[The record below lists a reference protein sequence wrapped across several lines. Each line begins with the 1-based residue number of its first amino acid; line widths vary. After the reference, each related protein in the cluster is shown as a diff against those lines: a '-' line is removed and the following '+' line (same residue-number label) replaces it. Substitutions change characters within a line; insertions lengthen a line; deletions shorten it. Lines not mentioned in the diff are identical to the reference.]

1 MEAYDMKVKNLLVE
15 IGMPENEAEDCVNYL
30 NGRLENSN
38 FINSLPYIDMYMLE
52 EEVQGRI
59 RALYLDARK
68 GSGDVSG
75 NIFKL
80 LFGIGKQSLFNLI
93 KPYEI

>member
-15 IGMPENEAEDCVNYL
+15 IGLPENDAEDCINYL
-30 NGRLENSN
+30 NGRMGNSN

-52 EEVQGRI
+52 EEVQDRI
-59 RALYLDARK
+59 RALYLDARREK
-68 GSGDVSG
+68 ADISG
-75 NIFKL
+75 NLFKL
-80 LFGIGKQSLFNLI
+80 LFGVGKQSLFNLI